1 MILNTFSYEK
11 PVIMEDLFKL
21 MKNNDV
27 KLLAGGT
34 DVIPA
39 LRDNKLDFSILI
51 DIKGIDEFK
60 GITLTKD
67 GLFIGATEMIQSI
80 VDNPLCSRYTAFVD
94 GARSIGCY
102 EIRCRATI
110 GGNICNGSPSADSV
124 PGLLLYNANAL
135 LISECGERVLPLEE
149 FLISPGKV
157 DLREGEV
164 LKGVLLSNP
173 SPNSQSCY
181 FRRTRV
187 KGMDLSGI
195 SVAVY
200 CEGLTN
206 FRIAMGAVFPTVA
219 RAHKAEDILNGSE
232 FSPELLNQAVA
243 SINNEINPRR
253 SSMRAS
259 PRYKRH
265 MISVL
270 IKMAIEQMNGGV
282 LHE

>member
-1 MILNTFSYEK
+1 MILNTFLYEK
-11 PVIMEDLFKL
+11 PMTREDLFKL

-34 DVIPA
+34 DVIPM
-39 LRDNKLDFSILI
+39 LRDNKLGFSILI

-67 GLFIGATEMIQSI
+67 GLFIGASEMIQS
-80 VDNPLCSRYTAFVD
+80 VVEHPLCSHYTAFVD
-94 GARSIGCY
+94 GARRIGCY

-124 PGLLLYNANAL
+124 PGLLLYNADAI
-135 LISECGERVLPLEE
+135 LISECGERRLPLED
-149 FLISPGKV
+149 FLLSPGKV
-157 DLREGEV
+157 DLHKGEV
-164 LKGVLLSNP
+164 LKGVLLSSP
-173 SPNSQSCY
+173 PPNSQSCY

-206 FRIAMGAVFPTVA
+206 FRIAMGAAFPTVA
-219 RAHKAEDILNGSE
+219 RAHKAEDILNGAD
-232 FSPELLNQAVA
+232 FSLGLLNQALA
-243 SINNEINPRR
+243 SINSEINPRR

-259 PRYKRH
+259 PRYKKH
-265 MISVL
+265 MVSVL
-270 IKMAIEQMNGGV
+270 IKKAIEQMNGGV
-282 LHE
+282 LHG